1 MLNSTLKR
9 KVFGTGIAVAV
20 LVAITLPLAFT
31 AHNTNRPAR
40 ATRAS
45 VACRVWAADVPNAK
59 VPDHSWRGLN
69 LPHMTRV
76 QSIPSEAK
84 GTFRWLSVTS
94 LAPPFLRPTFLAD
107 GPIPTSCLFRTRSRV
122 GAHYWLRVLTAT
134 GVSILRPELILPCF

>member
-59 VPDHSWRGLN
+59 V
-69 LPHMTRV
+69 TAAY
-76 QSIPSEAK
+76 Q
-84 GTFRWLSVTS
+84 GTARS
-94 LAPPFLRPTFLAD
+94 FLAWVESATYD
-107 GPIPTSCLFRTRSRV
+107 AGTVHTVRSEGNVPMAVCYLSGSSFPAPNISGGRPYT
-122 GAHYWLRVLTAT
+122 HI
-134 GVSILRPELILPCF
+134 VSI